1 LVGVGTQI
9 RLVIASPVRLV
20 RESLAANFRGRDDVT
35 VAAVTDLSPQGIAQ
49 IAAAAA
55 DIVLVD
61 VGQTDTVVAV
71 ARLVKAASPGA
82 KLVAF
87 ALDETV
93 DQVFACAAASF
104 SGYVPRESSGEEV
117 HRAVVD
123 AMEGRMHCAPQIAA
137 AMFSRLAGVLRE
149 LGPHGSL
156 PAMTSR
162 ENEILALAAQGR
174 SNKEI
179 ARQLA
184 ISSATVKNHM
194 HNILQKLHVRRRA
207 QATALMNSS
216 RNSQS

>member
-1 LVGVGTQI
+1 LVAVGKNI
-9 RLVIASPVRLV
+9 RLIIASSVRLV
-20 RESLAANFRGRDDVT
+20 RESLAANFQGREDVSV
-35 VAAVTDLSPQGIAQ
+35 VAVVDLSAQGIAQ
-49 IAAAAA
+49 ITAAEA
-55 DIVLVD
+55 DVVLVD
-61 VGQTDTVVAV
+61 VSQAETVVAV
-71 ARLVKAASPGA
+71 ARLIKPACPAV

-123 AMEGRMHCAPQIAA
+123 AVEGRMHCAPQIAA

-162 ENEILALAAQGR
+162 ENEILALAAQGS

-216 RNSQS
+216 RGS